1 MRVGFPHMGDVW
13 LPLVTIFRGVGV
25 EPVIPPPYSRKTLS
39 LGVRYSPEGVCIPF
53 KLTLGSMIEALE
65 LGADAIVMAAGPGLC
80 RFGYY
85 AKLQKH
91 ILEEQGYHFDMVTT
105 ELFEGKFIGV
115 SRFVKRLSG
124 DASTIRVAAAIR
136 LGLKKIGALDDI
148 ERVVH
153 KIRPVEAAQG
163 TATRVFQEAKQA
175 LDQAPGVKAVE
186 AVKEEFIRRLDA
198 AERNPNADP
207 LKVGVI
213 GEFYVVLEPFSNMD
227 VEIELGKL
235 GVEVHRTTFV
245 SEWTKFSLFLSI
257 LGINEKAKLHK
268 AAMPYL
274 KRDVGG
280 DGWETVGEVAYHAG
294 HFDGLV
300 HLAPFTCMPEI
311 VAKNIIP
318 SMKEQIPLLTI
329 ICDEQMGR
337 AGMMTRLEAFVD
349 LLRRRRDAQRKS
361 GGKLW
366 TSSSALTSAR

>member
-1 MRVGFPHMGDVW
+1 MKVGFPHMGDVW
-13 LPLVTIFRGVGV
+13 LPLVTILRGVGV
-25 EPVIPPPYSRKTLS
+25 EPVVPPPYTKQTLS

-53 KLTLGSMIEALE
+53 KLTLGSMIQALE
-65 LGADAIVMAAGPGLC
+65 LGADSIVMAAGPGLC

-85 AKLQKH
+85 AKIQEH
-91 ILEEQGYHFDMVTT
+91 ILKEQGYEFDMLTT

-115 SRFVKRLSG
+115 SRFIKRLAG
-124 DASTIRVAAAIR
+124 GVPTVRVAAAVR

-153 KIRPVEAAQG
+153 RVRPVEAEPGA
-163 TATRVFQEAKQA
+163 ATKIFQEAKVA
-175 LDQAPGVKAVE
+175 LDQAPDVKAVE
-186 AVKEEFIRRLDA
+186 LVKEDFIRRLNGV
-198 AERNPNADP
+198 ERNPKADP

-235 GVEVHRTTFV
+235 GAEVHRTTFV
-245 SEWTKFSLFLSI
+245 SEWTKFSLFLSMF
-257 LGINEKAKLHK
+257 GMTEKAKIHK

-280 DGWETVGEVAYHAG
+280 DGWETVGEVAMHAG

-337 AGMMTRLEAFVD
+337 AGMLTRVEAFID
-349 LLRRRRDAQRKS
+349 LLRRRRDAQRRS
-361 GGKLW
+361 GSLLQ
-366 TSSSALTSAR
+366 AAAAR

>member
-1 MRVGFPHMGDVW
+1 MGDVW
-13 LPLVTIFRGVGV
+13 LPMVTILRGVGV
-25 EPVIPPPYSRKTLS
+25 EPVVPPPYTKKTLS

-53 KLTLGSMIEALE
+53 KLTLGSMIESLD
-65 LGADAIVMAAGPGLC
+65 LGAEGIIMAAGPGLC

-85 AKLQKH
+85 AKIQER
-91 ILEEQGYHFDMVTT
+91 ILNEQGYHFDMLTT

-115 SRFVKRLSG
+115 SRFIKRVSG
-124 DASTIRVAAAIR
+124 GAPTTKVFGAVR
-136 LGLKKIGALDDI
+136 LGLKKMDALDNI

-153 KIRPVEAAQG
+153 KVRPVEAVQA
-163 TATRVFQEAKQA
+163 TATKIFDEAKHA
-175 LDQAPGVKAVE
+175 LDEAPNAKSVDLVRADFV
-186 AVKEEFIRRLDA
+186 RRLA
-198 AERNPNADP
+198 AVERNPQADP

-235 GVEVHRTTFV
+235 GCEVHRTTFI

-257 LGINEKAKLHK
+257 LGMTEKGKLHQ

-337 AGMMTRLEAFVD
+337 AGMLTRLEAFVD

-361 GGKLW
+361 GGLVR
-366 TSSSALTSAR
+366 TAAR

>member
-1 MRVGFPHMGDVW
+1 MKAGFPHMGDVW
-13 LPLVTIFRGVGV
+13 LPMVAILRGVGV
-25 EPVIPPPYSRKTLS
+25 EPVVPPPYSKKTLS

-53 KLTLGSMIEALE
+53 KLTLGSMIEALD
-65 LGADAIVMAAGPGLC
+65 LGADVIIMAAGPGLC

-85 AKLQKH
+85 AKIQERVLQ
-91 ILEEQGYHFDMVTT
+91 EQGYKFDMVTT

-115 SRFVKRLSG
+115 SRFIKRLSG
-124 DASTIRVAAAIR
+124 GASMATVYSAVR

-148 ERVVH
+148 ERAVH
-153 KIRPVEAAQG
+153 KVRPLEAVQG
-163 TATRVFQEAKQA
+163 TATKIFDEARHA
-175 LDQAPGVKAVE
+175 LDEASNARSVDLVKAD
-186 AVKEEFIRRLDA
+186 FFRRLDA
-198 AERNPNADP
+198 VERNPSADP

-245 SEWTKFSLFLSI
+245 SEWTKFSLFLSM
-257 LGINEKAKLHK
+257 LGMTEKGKLHK

-294 HFDGLV
+294 HYDGLV

-337 AGMMTRLEAFVD
+337 AGMLTRLEAFVD
-349 LLRRRRDAQRKS
+349 LLRRRRDAQRKA
-361 GGKLW
+361 G
-366 TSSSALTSAR
+366 ALAHAAAR